1 MNAENPTAERV
12 GKAVATNWL
21 PAGQDPQVYVDEA
34 SLSYI
39 GDRIYLT
46 LGQIQAPAPGHVAR
60 EIVDIQPMARV
71 VMTETAFHKI
81 VSLLNQVKDQ
91 IPTPPFLKGK
101 SVAKPWL
108 PPS

>member
-46 LGQIQAPAPGHVAR
+46 LGQIQAPAAGQTGPQS
-60 EIVDIQPMARV
+60 VDIQPVARV
-71 VMTETAFHKI
+71 VMTEMAFHKI
-81 VSLLNQVKDQ
+81 ADLLNQVKDQ
-91 IPTPPFLKGK
+91 IPNPTASEGNQ
-101 SVAKPWL
+101 
-108 PPS
+108 